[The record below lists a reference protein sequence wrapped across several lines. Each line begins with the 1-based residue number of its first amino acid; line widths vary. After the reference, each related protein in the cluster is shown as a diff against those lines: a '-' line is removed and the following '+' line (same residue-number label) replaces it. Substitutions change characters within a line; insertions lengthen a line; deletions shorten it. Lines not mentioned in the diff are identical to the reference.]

1 MREIEKKDVVVPANT
16 NKAVKSISY
25 EDQKKAKSLQNK
37 LSKIESQ
44 IQQLEK
50 DIQHDDK
57 ALASNYDKHIED
69 ATFFAA
75 YEKKKKE
82 LEQLLE
88 DWENVQLE
96 IEMVNS

>member
-1 MREIEKKDVVVPANT
+1 MQITYT
-16 NKAVKSISY
+16 NSISGQQHNHDKMTATFHHAILYTIKSIFS
-25 EDQKKAKSLQNK
+25 DLKVNS
-37 LSKIESQ
+37 
-44 IQQLEK
+44 
-50 DIQHDDK
+50 D
-57 ALASNYDKHIED
+57 NYDKHIED